1 MTTPNQSV
9 FYFPVTAEE
18 QALLLRVRE
27 PDLADRR
34 AELPELLDIL
44 ASERL
49 SAADLE
55 QALQLLAASR
65 QREDLDARFE
75 NLEARLHQRIDRGL
89 SEIEGRLSR
98 RLSEPPAAA
107 DPQPTAAAPVPL
119 SVPLAVST
127 TAAPSPVGPP
137 PLQEVPREA
146 NIAFRVAGDLVWG
159 PSAAQFY
166 IALWRWLIQHQHVQ
180 LTDLPIQGG
189 KMRYVV
195 AAEAIH
201 PSGKEFTRAESP
213 APGFFIEVN
222 LSRGDILR
230 RAVRF
235 LTEHSVDHE
244 IIVGEA
250 V

>member
-1 MTTPNQSV
+1 MKPTQSV
-9 FYFPVTAEE
+9 FYFPVDADE

-27 PDLADRR
+27 PDLAARR
-34 AELPELLDIL
+34 AELPELLDIIG
-44 ASERL
+44 SEKL

-65 QREDLDARFE
+65 QREDLDVRFE
-75 NLEARLHQRIDRGL
+75 TLEARLQQRIDRGL

-98 RLSEPPAAA
+98 RMSDAAA
-107 DPQPTAAAPVPL
+107 EAAEPQVGVTEPGPRPSAKQPD
-119 SVPLAVST
+119 
-127 TAAPSPVGPP
+127 APSPMPEPVE
-137 PLQEVPREA
+137 EVPKDA
-146 NIAFRVAGDLVWG
+146 NIAFRIAGDLVWG

-166 IALWRWLIQHQHVQ
+166 IAVWRWLIQHRHVQ
-180 LTDLPIQGG
+180 QSHLPIRGG
-189 KMRYVV
+189 KLRYVV
-195 AAEAIH
+195 AAQPIH

-213 APGFFIEVN
+213 APGFYIEVN

-235 LTEHSVDHE
+235 LSEHKVDHQ

-250 V
+250 L